1 MARPGWDRPLAPAPA
16 PAPAPAH
23 ELHGA
28 AAPAAAAAPELP
40 SAAEL
45 HAGEWESA
53 EARADDA
60 ARRRRTVNA
69 AQLELYRAQQHF
81 DVAARRSDGVQARR
95 LLVAR
100 DTIRGTIQSVVCSH
114 LWTMQSILS
123 KLV

>member
-1 MARPGWDRPLAPAPA
+1 MARPGWDRSLALAPAPA
-16 PAPAPAH
+16 PGPPAPAH
-23 ELHGA
+23 DA
-28 AAPAAAAAPELP
+28 AAAAAPELP

-69 AQLELYRAQQHF
+69 AQLELYRTQQHF

>member
-1 MARPGWDRPLAPAPA
+1 MARPGWDRSLALAPAPA
-16 PAPAPAH
+16 PGPPAPAH
-23 ELHGA
+23 DA
-28 AAPAAAAAPELP
+28 AAAAAPELP

-60 ARRRRTVNA
+60 ARRRRTVSA
-69 AQLELYRAQQHF
+69 ALLELYRAQQHF